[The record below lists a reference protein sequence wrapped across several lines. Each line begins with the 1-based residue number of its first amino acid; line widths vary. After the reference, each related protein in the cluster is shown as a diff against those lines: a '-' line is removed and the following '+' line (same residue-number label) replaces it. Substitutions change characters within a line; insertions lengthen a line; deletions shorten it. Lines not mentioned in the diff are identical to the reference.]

1 MKRFRNILFVSNGI
15 KNGSE
20 ALTEAIRLA
29 EHDQACLEILV
40 VCPPFSANFEQ
51 YQASYE
57 TFLKENT
64 QKMIAEAQTH
74 LSSHKKAIP
83 VEIVW
88 EKTPNIAIIQ
98 RVLRQSHDLVVKAAE
113 EAAGPG
119 FKALDMAL
127 LRKCPCTLFLHR
139 PLKHPKSIQVAVAIA
154 PDNTD
159 TAEQDLA
166 RNLLKLAQHLAIFYS
181 GKFSILSCWE
191 FALEGFLRNSAW
203 VDMSVDTID
212 EMVQQEGNS
221 NYMALHKLIE
231 QAKLPEKPPIYHL
244 KGDPTEII
252 PAWVNEKEIDVLVMG
267 TVARTGITGF
277 IIGNT
282 AENILQKL
290 NCSLWA
296 MKPQGFVS
304 PVKAY

>member
-1 MKRFRNILFVSNGI
+1 MKRFRNILFVSNGV
-15 KNGSE
+15 KNETE
-20 ALTEAIRLA
+20 ALAEAIRLA
-29 EHDQACLEILV
+29 EHDQACLGMLI
-40 VCPPFSANFEQ
+40 VCPPFSSDFEQ
-51 YQASYE
+51 YKASYE
-57 TFLKENT
+57 AFLKEKA
-64 QKMIAEAQTH
+64 QKTIAEAQANLTVN
-74 LSSHKKAIP
+74 KKSITVNVA
-83 VEIVW
+83 W
-88 EKTPNIAIIQ
+88 EKTPSIAIIQ
-98 RVLRQSHDLVVKAAE
+98 HVLRQSHDLVIKAAE
-113 EAAGPG
+113 DDGGKG

-139 PLKHPKSIQVAVAIA
+139 PLKNPKAVQVAVAIA
-154 PDNTD
+154 PEN
-159 TAEQDLA
+159 AETSEQELA
-166 RNLLKLAQHLAIFYS
+166 CNLLKLAQHLTTFYL

-203 VDMSVDTID
+203 VDMSAEAID

-221 NYMALHKLIE
+221 NYIALHQLIQQTKLQE
-231 QAKLPEKPPIYHL
+231 NPTIYHL

-252 PAWVNEKEIDVLVMG
+252 PTWVTEKQIDVLVMG

-290 NCSLWA
+290 DCSLWA